1 MIRVAEIFNS
11 IQGESTYAGL
21 PCAFVRLT
29 GCNLRCRYCDTAYA
43 YEGGKDMEIG
53 GIVSEVLAFG
63 SRLVEVTGGEPL
75 MQSETPALVKGLLD
89 GGAQV
94 LVETN
99 GTKDISVLDERAV
112 VIMDVKTPSSGEG
125 GSFMVEN
132 LNSLKPSDEVKF
144 VLSGRDDYIWAREF
158 IKEHLLDERAV
169 ILLSPC
175 FGRLEPSRLVEWMLE
190 DRLNARMNIQ
200 LHKYIFDPEER
211 GR

>member
-1 MIRVAEIFNS
+1 
-11 IQGESTYAGL
+11 
-21 PCAFVRLT
+21 
-29 GCNLRCRYCDTAYA
+29 
-43 YEGGKDMEIG
+43 MEIE
-53 GIVSEVLAFG
+53 GIVDEVLAFG

-89 GGAQV
+89 EGGQV

-99 GTKDISVLDERAV
+99 GTMDISVLDERAV

-144 VLSGRDDYIWAREF
+144 VLSGRDDYVWAREF
-158 IKEHLLDERAV
+158 IKEHLLDERAT

-200 LHKYIFDPEER
+200 LHKYIFGPEER